1 MVCYGAFEFYLEMFI
16 ELVHQ
21 AGEELICILLFSY
34 IQLFVPHLEDLQET
48 QICMCEIGHML
59 NSAKI

>member
-1 MVCYGAFEFYLEMFI
+1 MFI
-16 ELVHQ
+16 KLVHQ

-59 NSAKI
+59 NSTKI